1 MKTGQSLSAPA
12 TILSA
17 SRRTDIPAF
26 YMDWFM
32 DRIGMGFFER
42 VHPYN
47 QKVARIPC
55 NPQDVHSIVFWSKN
69 FGPFIEGG
77 FDRRLS
83 DAGYRM
89 FFQFTLNP
97 EHSLLEPNV
106 PPLRQRIDQMAYLIR
121 TFGAK
126 SVVWRFDPVCIGI
139 GPQGQ
144 PFCTSDRFAE
154 MAAGMAGIGVQ
165 TCTFSFLDMYAK
177 VARRSAA
184 KGVTFLDPGISEK
197 IGIASR
203 MAAIATQAGIRLQT
217 CCEADLLE
225 RLSGDVPITAASC
238 IPAPLLIELYGE
250 GCPVLPD
257 KGQRRSQG
265 CGCYLSKDIGSY
277 KDHPCYHDCL
287 FCYAHPMT
295 PKPDSI

>member
-1 MKTGQSLSAPA
+1 M
-12 TILSA
+12 ILSA

-32 DRIGMGFFER
+32 DRIGIGIFELIN
-42 VHPYN
+42 PYN
-47 QKVARIPC
+47 QNVSRIPC
-55 NPQDVHSIVFWSKN
+55 KPKDVHSIVFWSKN
-69 FGPFIEGG
+69 FAPFIEGG

-89 FFQFTLNP
+89 FFQFTLNSEP
-97 EHSLLEPNV
+97 SILEPNV

-121 TFGAK
+121 IFGAK
-126 SVVWRFDPVCIGI
+126 SVVWRFDPVCIGVD
-139 GPQGQ
+139 PQGQ
-144 PFCTSDRFAE
+144 RFRTSDIFAE
-154 MAAGMAGIGVQ
+154 MTARMAAIGVQ
-165 TCTFSFLDMYAK
+165 TCTFSFLDIYAK

-184 KGVTFLDPGISEK
+184 KGVSFLNSTTTEK
-197 IGIASR
+197 IAIASW
-203 MAAIATQAGIRLQT
+203 MADIARQAGIRLQA

-225 RLSGDVPITAASC
+225 QLPGDVPITAASC
-238 IPAPLLIELYGE
+238 IPAPLLVELYGG

-257 KGQRRSQG
+257 RGQRGSQG
-265 CGCYLSKDIGSY
+265 CGCFLSRDIGSY

-295 PKPDSI
+295 AEPDSN